1 MGLVSVAPEFRRV
14 WFKEEL
20 NKMYAIIKTGGKQYR
35 VQQGDEFKIEKLDAK
50 VGEKVVFDEVVAV
63 GGDKL
68 IVGTP
73 FVDGYVVNA
82 EVLEQ
87 GKGDKV
93 VIYKYKAK
101 KDYRRK
107 NGHRQPFT
115 LVKITGIGEGKSP
128 KASAAKKETA
138 KADTKKATAA
148 KADKADKKPAKK
160 AEAPKAE
167 KKAAPKVS
175 ASMKKDELL
184 AVAKDMGIKVDSKA
198 TKADIL
204 AAIEAK

>member
-1 MGLVSVAPEFRRV
+1 
-14 WFKEEL
+14 
-20 NKMYAIIKTGGKQYR
+20 MYAIIKTGGKQYR
-35 VQQGDEFKIEKLDAK
+35 VQEGDEFKVEKLDAQ
-50 VGEKVVFDEVVAV
+50 VGDKVVFEEVVAV

-73 FVDGYVVNA
+73 FVEGYAVQA

-87 GKGDKV
+87 GKNDKV
-93 VIYKYKAK
+93 IIYKYKAK

-107 NGHRQPFT
+107 NGHRQPYT
-115 LVKITGIGEGKSP
+115 LVKVTGIGAGN
-128 KASAAKKETA
+128 A
-138 KADTKKATAA
+138 
-148 KADKADKKPAKK
+148 PAKK
-160 AEAPKAE
+160 AAAKAEAPAEEAKAE
-167 KKAAPKVS
+167 VKAN

-184 AVAKDMGIKVDSKA
+184 AIAKEMGIEVAAMA

>member
-1 MGLVSVAPEFRRV
+1 
-14 WFKEEL
+14 
-20 NKMYAIIKTGGKQYR
+20 MYAIIKTGGKQYR
-35 VQQGDEFKIEKLDAK
+35 VQQGDELRVEKLDAQK
-50 VGEKVVFDEVVAV
+50 GDKVVFDEVVAV

-68 IVGTP
+68 VVGTP
-73 FVDGYVVNA
+73 FVEGYAVTA

-87 GKGDKV
+87 GKGDKI

-115 LVKITGIGEGKSP
+115 LVKITDIGGAGK
-128 KASAAKKETA
+128 KAAK
-138 KADTKKATAA
+138 
-148 KADKADKKPAKK
+148 KADKAEKPAK
-160 AEAPKAE
+160 AEAPAKKEEKA
-167 KKAAPKVS
+167 AAPKVS

-184 AVAKDMGIKVDSKA
+184 AVAKEMGVEVSSKA
-198 TKADIL
+198 TKADII

>member
-1 MGLVSVAPEFRRV
+1 
-14 WFKEEL
+14 
-20 NKMYAIIKTGGKQYR
+20 MYAIIKTGGKQYR
-35 VQQGDEFKIEKLDAK
+35 VQKGDEFKVEKLDAK
-50 VGEKVVFDEVVAV
+50 VGDKVVFDEVVAV

-68 IVGTP
+68 IVGNP
-73 FVDGYVVNA
+73 LVSGYVVNA

-93 VIYKYKAK
+93 VIFKYKAK

-115 LVKITGIGEGKSP
+115 LVKITGIGEGKAA
-128 KASAAKKETA
+128 KASATTKKETT
-138 KADTKKATAA
+138 KAEAPKAE
-148 KADKADKKPAKK
+148 KADKKPAKK
-160 AEAPKAE
+160 AE
-167 KKAAPKVS
+167 APKVS

-184 AVAKDMGIKVDSKA
+184 AVAKEMGIKVDSKA

>member
-35 VQQGDEFKIEKLDAK
+35 VQQGDEFRIEKLDAK

-115 LVKITGIGEGKSP
+115 LVKITGIGEGKAP

-138 KADTKKATAA
+138 KADTKKA
-148 KADKADKKPAKK
+148 ADKAEKKPAKK
-160 AEAPKAE
+160 AE
-167 KKAAPKVS
+167 APKVS

>member
-1 MGLVSVAPEFRRV
+1 
-14 WFKEEL
+14 
-20 NKMYAIIKTGGKQYR
+20 MYAIIKTGGKQYR
-35 VQQGDEFKIEKLDAK
+35 VQQGDELRVEKLDAK
-50 VGEKVVFDEVVAV
+50 EGDKVVFEEVVAV

-68 IVGTP
+68 VVGTP
-73 FVDGYVVNA
+73 FVEGYAVTA
-82 EVLEQ
+82 EVLTQ

-115 LVKITGIGEGKSP
+115 LVKITDIGGAGK
-128 KASAAKKETA
+128 KAAK
-138 KADTKKATAA
+138 
-148 KADKADKKPAKK
+148 KADKAEKPAK
-160 AEAPKAE
+160 AEAPAKKEEKA
-167 KKAAPKVS
+167 AAPKVS

-184 AVAKDMGIKVDSKA
+184 AVAKEMGVEVSSKA
-198 TKADIL
+198 TKADII